1 MLRRNLDSPD
11 PGVKV
16 RVRVPARH
24 SESFRVSELDMASG
38 ARSVSHP
45 VCPSSARPLGR
56 RRDRRDSLNLN
67 FLCVATHS
75 GSKHTLFQNQN
86 QNQNHRSSGGVSV
99 HASWPHDSSGV
110 SSSSSSGG
118 NESSSQPPLV
128 PVGDSSSHST
138 SSWICDDD
146 PDPDMSSSEMG
157 PAWDVVFDDLQSL
170 VGESQSVLDDNL
182 DDDAD
187 SDESFLDDFLQIQE
201 EETTARQPANN
212 QRPQPPSPPPNI
224 ITSIPPSFLGQ
235 DESIETHLVIK
246 TLSTNHHK
254 VAVVEDGEVVE
265 LINTQQHADDKSNS
279 NTGDLAKNDIV
290 LATITSFAAGMDA
303 YLVATTPRGLLPA
316 SHLSREK
323 GKKVPTTRLLQVQRA
338 SVRNKFT
345 TKGPRLT
352 SRLSLPGRFAV
363 LLPNRKGEIRVSR
376 KLSSSHRQRLMEL
389 GDELRPCLEDCG
401 LILRTEAAEQT
412 RSVLERDVTT
422 LATTWDRIRRQADQ
436 ILAQQEIVKVCKA
449 PPKGRR
455 KASKRAAAKDPETFC
470 TVVHSEASPLKLILR
485 DLFTR
490 RVTSLIVDSPK
501 SYEQVEDMLCDLGI
515 DDATTKDKI
524 MLYDYRRHALNANTE
539 VMEEEH
545 ASRALLAAAA
555 KRRGRGR
562 RRGKTGNHYDVFE
575 SLLGFETSS
584 ISEDNG
590 IRIQLDAKLPGAH
603 IVVQQTEA
611 LWAIDVNAGAV
622 AFDRDA
628 SDDDTMREQIN
639 VHAARVIA
647 RTIRLHDVTG
657 LVIVDFINHDTF
669 DYSEVE
675 EEMASI
681 LARDRAAVSFLPISP
696 FGVMQITRQRRA

>member
-1 MLRRNLDSPD
+1 M
-11 PGVKV
+11 
-16 RVRVPARH
+16 
-24 SESFRVSELDMASG
+24 
-38 ARSVSHP
+38 
-45 VCPSSARPLGR
+45 
-56 RRDRRDSLNLN
+56 
-67 FLCVATHS
+67 
-75 GSKHTLFQNQN
+75 
-86 QNQNHRSSGGVSV
+86 
-99 HASWPHDSSGV
+99 HASWRRSDSSGV

-128 PVGDSSSHST
+128 PVGDPSSHST

-182 DDDAD
+182 DDDADYSDAD

-524 MLYDYRRHALNANTE
+524 MLYDYRRHALNADTE
-539 VMEEEH
+539 VVEEEH

-562 RRGKTGNHYDVFE
+562 RRGKTANHYDVFE

-639 VHAARVIA
+639 VHAARAIA